1 MDLDPTE
8 QLTGADEAASEGTV
22 LYNSSSPDD
31 IPSSAEVVGTHQM
44 DIEVEEVKELVEP
57 SDERQ
62 PYLAKLR
69 TEFGYEFRDRLLR
82 NCETGEP
89 FKFVDQKHYERLGD
103 LILEYIQEQMRTTYN
118 LTEVLLPLEGE
129 GPKSNIFISPDIA
142 TNRKGLLIL
151 IQGAGAVR
159 AGQWARSVCIND
171 SLDTG
176 TVFPCL
182 EFARAEEWAVIV
194 LNPNFTFTAE
204 GRVRHSQQPIPVVNT
219 PERHCQYVWEQF
231 VKSSPAEK
239 LYIIGHSC
247 GGMCTVSLLHTN
259 TQDFIDRVQAIALS
273 DSVHGSMY
281 GVNKEGKA
289 YFKKCAVDWVAS
301 SEALGKFLSS
311 ASKSYNG
318 CVNVSSGHRKHEYT
332 TGSAHPQIFEFFRRM
347 QLDKEYLSREGE
359 FLEWTNSFA

>member
-1 MDLDPTE
+1 MDLDPAE
-8 QLTGADEAASEGTV
+8 QLADTVEATTEDPE
-22 LYNSSSPDD
+22 LYTSSLPEA
-31 IPSSAEVVGTHQM
+31 IPNPGEVVQAHQM
-44 DIEVEEVKELVEP
+44 DSEAEEVKGLVEP

-62 PYLAKLR
+62 PWLAKLR

-89 FKFVDQKHYERLGD
+89 FKFVDQKHYERIGD
-103 LILEYIQEQMRTTYN
+103 VVLEYIQEQMRTTYN
-118 LTEVLLPLEGE
+118 LTEILLPLEGE
-129 GPKSNIFISPDIA
+129 GPKSNIFVSSDLA
-142 TNRKGLLIL
+142 TNQRGLLIL

-171 SLDTG
+171 SLNTG

-194 LNPNFTFTAE
+194 LNPNFTFVPG
-204 GRVRHSQQPIPVVNT
+204 GRNQQVIPVVDT
-219 PERHCQYVWEQF
+219 SERHCEYVWDHF

-247 GGMCTVSLLHTN
+247 GGMWTVSLLGTY
-259 TQDFIDRVQAIALS
+259 TQDFINRVQAVALT
-273 DSVHGSMY
+273 DSVHGSMH
-281 GVNKEGKA
+281 GVSKEGKA

-301 SEALGKFLSS
+301 REGLGKFLLS
-311 ASKSYNG
+311 ASRSYNG
-318 CVNVSSGHRKHEYT
+318 CLHVSSGHHKHEYT

-347 QLDKEYLSREGE
+347 QQDKEYLSRENE
-359 FLEWTNSFA
+359 FLEWTNTFA